1 MRELYFL
8 SNYFQAHRSTR
19 GVLSPPIEVLT
30 AQGYDMQ
37 FGTNVLGPYF
47 FTKYVFPMDR
57 LKLTKYSLPM
67 QITSSTYGDDCSLTS
82 NF

>member
-1 MRELYFL
+1 MRGLYL
-8 SNYFQAHRSTR
+8 ISSYTQAHRSTR
-19 GVLSPPIEVLT
+19 GVLAPPIETLT

-57 LKLTKYSLPM
+57 LKLTK
-67 QITSSTYGDDCSLTS
+67 
-82 NF
+82 